1 MYICSWKY
9 FKKKIC
15 SWMQC
20 KVWSLLCFNHCPSFS
35 SRVHRSQDYIQ
46 KVPKVL
52 FATIMVK
59 QSLMDAEDSAGRIF
73 CSSGCVKNSAINGNN
88 AQTPRVLKIFFC
100 RWMDGSRQGSSMHV
114 LYTLCGLRHEQER
127 ERTVW
132 LWRLSAKL
140 FCHHG

>member
-1 MYICSWKY
+1 
-9 FKKKIC
+9 
-15 SWMQC
+15 MQC

-73 CSSGCVKNSAINGNN
+73 CSSGCVKNINGNN
-88 AQTPRVLKIFFC
+88 AQTPRVLKVFFAG
-100 RWMDGSRQGSSMHV
+100 RWIDLVRAAACTH
-114 LYTLCGLRHEQER
+114 YTLYGLRQEQER
-127 ERTVW
+127 ERT
-132 LWRLSAKL
+132 R
-140 FCHHG
+140 HGYGD

>member
-1 MYICSWKY
+1 MYICNWKY

-73 CSSGCVKNSAINGNN
+73 CSSGCVKNINGNN
-88 AQTPRVLKIFFC
+88 AQTPRVLSFFC
-100 RWMDGSRQGSSMHV
+100 RSMDRSRQGSSMHA
-114 LYTLCGLRHEQER
+114 LYTVRFTT
-127 ERTVW
+127 RTGEGKDTAW